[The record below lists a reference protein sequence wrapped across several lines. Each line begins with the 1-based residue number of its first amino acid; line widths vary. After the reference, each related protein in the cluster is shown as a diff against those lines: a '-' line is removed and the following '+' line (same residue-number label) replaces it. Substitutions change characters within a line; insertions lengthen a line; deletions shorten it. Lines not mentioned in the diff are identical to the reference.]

1 MRAVKSRVWI
11 EEDGQVFLGYGRVE
25 LLKNIEKTQS
35 ISAAAKAMNMSYKKA
50 WSLINSM
57 NTLSDTPLVITNTG
71 GKSGGGTVLTDY
83 GKSMIAEF
91 EKLNTA
97 CETFL
102 NEKYDDLKEAK

>member
-11 EEDGQVFLGYGRVE
+11 EEDGQVFLGYGRVQ

-57 NTLSDTPLVITNTG
+57 NMLSDTPLVITNTG
-71 GKSGGGTVLTDY
+71 GKSGGGTVLTAY

-102 NEKYDDLKEAK
+102 DEKYEDLKEA